1 MVIVFTQY
9 DRLVR
14 TKEAELREEYPN
26 MDQARVK
33 EMGRE
38 DAQEAFNTC
47 LKSLQRT
54 MNHLKIPMPRYARV
68 SGIISPVYYLVLT

>member
-1 MVIVFTQY
+1 
-9 DRLVR
+9 
-14 TKEAELREEYPN
+14 

-38 DAQEAFNTC
+38 DAQEAFNIC

-54 MNHLKIPMPRYARV
+54 MNHLRIPMPRYARV
-68 SGIISPVYYLVLT
+68 SIILSPVYYPVLT